1 MKWID
6 ELLKDPVG
14 ASLIDTQ
21 SRNVRFTISPSEF
34 KRADIMPRLN
44 WQSVEFTKSSKSMIP
59 MEPGLYAFVVRIP
72 FDGLPPHGWVMYIG
86 QTGGG
91 KSGATLQSR
100 FGEYLANKKKPKN
113 RPKVYYMLNAWDGS
127 LAFYFAPEINRKER
141 LEELETQLLGA
152 FRPPFTDRTYPAS
165 YMSPGNAF

>member
-1 MKWID
+1 
-6 ELLKDPVG
+6 
-14 ASLIDTQ
+14 
-21 SRNVRFTISPSEF
+21 
-34 KRADIMPRLN
+34 
-44 WQSVEFTKSSKSMIP
+44 